1 MTAELRSV
9 TQEPCLL
16 KVSVLTSLR
25 CFKTDDNGSATLCL
39 KGKCTY
45 YIVTGLMTAGL
56 RSMGQDPCLIKLSVL
71 TLLVAFSFRGFWE
84 NVRLVISRLRLKKN
98 NFFLMKFEWVGYA
111 AVQA

>member
-71 TLLVAFSFRGFWE
+71 NIVGG
-84 NVRLVISRLRLKKN
+84 
-98 NFFLMKFEWVGYA
+98 FFLPRILGECSTSHFPPA
-111 AVQA
+111 L